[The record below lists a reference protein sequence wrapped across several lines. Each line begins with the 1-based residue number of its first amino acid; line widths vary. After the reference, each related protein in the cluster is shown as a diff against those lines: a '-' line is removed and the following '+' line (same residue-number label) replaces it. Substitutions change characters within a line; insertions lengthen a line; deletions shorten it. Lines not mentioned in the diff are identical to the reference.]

1 MMNNFE
7 DLQKMGRDNM
17 DLAMGGA
24 GAFGKG
30 MQALAAEAADYSKQ
44 SFEAGTAAFE
54 KLLASGSLDK
64 AVEVQSEFVRTA
76 YEGYVA
82 QMTKVGA
89 IVADMAKSAYK
100 PYESMFARY
109 GK

>member
-1 MMNNFE
+1 MINNFE
-7 DLQKMGRDNM
+7 DFQKMSRDNI
-17 DLAMGGA
+17 DLALVSA

-30 MQALAAEAADYSKQ
+30 LQALASETADYSKQ

-54 KLLASGSLDK
+54 KLAAGSLDK
-64 AVEVQSEFVRTA
+64 AVEVQSEYVRSA
-76 YEGYVA
+76 YEGYVG
-82 QMTKVGA
+82 QVTKVGT

-100 PYESMFARY
+100 PYENLFAKY